1 MKGSRILAE
10 LVMSNYSV
18 AKGILDRMVLSLMK
32 GIRPEYLRVAIDR
45 NLHMYRFMGEGA
57 DEAVS
62 QLKSRLGEEEF
73 TRVAKVMTA
82 TLGMVRLI
90 ITRFRE
96 ARERFTPERVY
107 SWLKERRPDL
117 AEAIDSHPNGRKWFE
132 EEIRGLRK
140 LLFGE

>member
-1 MKGSRILAE
+1 MRGSRLLAE
-10 LVMSNYSV
+10 FVMSNYSV
-18 AKGILDRMVLSLMK
+18 AKGILDKMVLSLMK

-45 NLHMYRFMGEGA
+45 GLHVYKFMGEGA

-62 QLKSRLGEEEF
+62 QLKSRMSEDGF
-73 TRVAKVMTA
+73 KRVAKAMTA

-107 SWLKERRPDL
+107 GWLKERRPDL
-117 AEAIDSHPNGRKWFE
+117 AEVIDSHPRGREWLE
-132 EEIRGLRK
+132 EEVMGLRK